1 MLPQGMYNRVVE
13 EHMMLSL
20 LRDRGKNVRLRQ
32 KGDNVIEME
41 DKTDNDF
48 TDIIIRS
55 NKGRFYEIKNNGTK
69 RATCKFVVGS
79 SEWQVSTTPKE
90 VGGVKYSGPAITK
103 YTNPNW
109 SSFMNMRG
117 IALYKP
123 PRDKEN
129 PINGVFNYTW
139 SGVNL
144 DATGQ
149 YAIRLQADV
158 NANQTTQPTK
168 LYINDTLVASANSF
182 RGDPLPTYVNLP
194 AGKVTLRIEETVIRN
209 EENIF
214 DVNPFGF
221 GLQLTKV
228 VDVPIDL
235 NHGFK
240 ILLEYLLY

>member
-1 MLPQGMYNRVVE
+1 
-13 EHMMLSL
+13 
-20 LRDRGKNVRLRQ
+20 
-32 KGDNVIEME
+32 ME

-79 SEWQVSTTPKE
+79 SEQSPTTPKE

-117 IALYKP
+117 IAVYKP
-123 PRDKEN
+123 PRNEEN
-129 PINGVFNYTW
+129 PIDGVFNHVW
-139 SGVNL
+139 SGVNI
-144 DATGQ
+144 DATGR
-149 YAIRLQADV
+149 YAVRFQADV
-158 NANQTTQPTK
+158 NANQTTQRTK
-168 LYINDTLVASANSF
+168 FFINDTLIAAANSF
-182 RGDPLPTYVNLP
+182 RGDPLPTYVNLD
-194 AGKVTLRIEETVIRN
+194 GKLPLRIEETVIRN

-228 VDVPIDL
+228 VDVPNGSKSWIRQSCWGICYIDSTTL
-235 NHGFK
+235 PQNC
-240 ILLEYLLY
+240 